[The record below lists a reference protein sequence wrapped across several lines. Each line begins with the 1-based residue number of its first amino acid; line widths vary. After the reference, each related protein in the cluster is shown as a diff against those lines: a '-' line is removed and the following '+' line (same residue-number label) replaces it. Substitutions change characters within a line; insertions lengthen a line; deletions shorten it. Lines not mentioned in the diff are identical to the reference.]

1 MLVEQLFFTILA
13 FGLFVY
19 IFLKMVQRND
29 TNYIYILVMQAIAIA
44 INFIGFIN
52 GKKLENFSIF
62 IKYLFGIAIPIL
74 VIWAEK
80 KDIPLIQI
88 VSVIKAKIYL
98 KLNNSSK
105 AKEVLINLVTKLP
118 NNYIGHKM
126 LAEIYEL
133 EGGMRKAIDEYVKAI
148 DINKHDYD
156 SYFKIAELLN
166 NLQKQDE
173 ATEMLTNLLSK
184 KPDYSNASHLLGDIL
199 ISKEMYKEAA
209 NVYQNALKYDPLNY
223 DFNYNLG
230 IAYTMLNDFQTAK
243 ICYEKAA
250 EINSLSYNSKYALA
264 EIALIYKEIEEAEK
278 YFMQAVDDENL
289 SADSYFE
296 LSKISIIRS
305 DFDTA
310 VKYANIAI
318 DEDAKDIVPKIKK
331 DPMFIPIIAK
341 LSMPLNLEN
350 VETKENKMDE
360 KSKKMK
366 EHLEEMFEITQ
377 NLSYS
382 DIKLLKKDDIKKEDK
397 NYNIE
402 KQKEIGENN

>member
-1 MLVEQLFFTILA
+1 
-13 FGLFVY
+13 
-19 IFLKMVQRND
+19 
-29 TNYIYILVMQAIAIA
+29 
-44 INFIGFIN
+44 
-52 GKKLENFSIF
+52 
-62 IKYLFGIAIPIL
+62 
-74 VIWAEK
+74 
-80 KDIPLIQI
+80 
-88 VSVIKAKIYL
+88 
-98 KLNNSSK
+98 
-105 AKEVLINLVTKLP
+105 
-118 NNYIGHKM
+118 
-126 LAEIYEL
+126 
-133 EGGMRKAIDEYVKAI
+133 
-148 DINKHDYD
+148 
-156 SYFKIAELLN
+156 
-166 NLQKQDE
+166 
-173 ATEMLTNLLSK
+173 MLTNLLSK
-184 KPDYSNASHLLGDIL
+184 KPDYSNASRLLGDIL

>member
-19 IFLKMVQRND
+19 IFFKMIQKND

-44 INFIGFIN
+44 INFVGVIN
-52 GKKLENFSIF
+52 NKQLSNFSIF
-62 IKYLFGIAIPIL
+62 IKYILGAIIPVL
-74 VIWAEK
+74 VIIAEK
-80 KDIPLIQI
+80 NGIPLIQ
-88 VSVIKAKIYL
+88 VVTVTKAKIYL

-105 AKEVLINLVTKLP
+105 AKEVLINLVSKLP

-133 EGGMRKAIDEYVKAI
+133 EGGMRKAIDEYVKVI

-173 ATEMLTNLLSK
+173 AKEMLTNLLNK
-184 KPDYSNASHLLGDIL
+184 KPDYSSASQLLGDIL
-199 ISKEMYKEAA
+199 IEKEMYKEAA

-230 IAYTMLNDFQTAK
+230 IAYTMLNDFQSAK

-264 EIALIYKEIEEAEK
+264 EIALIYKEIEDAEK
-278 YFMQAVDDENL
+278 YFLQAVDDENL

-296 LSKISIIRS
+296 LAKISIIKS
-305 DFDTA
+305 DLDTA

-318 DEDAKDIVPKIKK
+318 DEDAKNIVPKIKK
-331 DPMFIPIIAK
+331 DTMFIPIMAK
-341 LSMPLNLEN
+341 LSMPFNLEN
-350 VETKENKMDE
+350 VANKEDKMDA

-366 EHLEEMFEITQ
+366 KHLEEMFEITK

-397 NYNIE
+397 NYNID